1 VGYALLA
8 SGRSFE
14 ARQQFE
20 SALKIQPDLAVA
32 RDMLRRLQETEPLAP

>member
-8 SGRSFE
+8 SGRSLE

-20 SALKIQPDLAVA
+20 SALQIQPDLAVA
-32 RDMLRRLQETEPLAP
+32 RDMLRRLQAAEPLPP